1 MSLRYNL
8 TEDEF
13 FKLKQVRESMR
24 LVTVL
29 LEEVQRTTTLTPAMM
44 AAWLELTTESLSGV
58 VDAAAQRFATR

>member
-1 MSLRYNL
+1 MSLRYSL

-29 LEEVQRTTTLTPAMM
+29 LEEVQRNTTLTPAMM
-44 AAWLELTTESLSGV
+44 AAWLELTTENLGGV
-58 VDAAAQRFATR
+58 VDAAGERFATR